1 MHDMWTYSDSPH
13 NAMGPVVSKQQYDK
27 VMGYIEVRSFKK
39 NSKTKRFNAL
49 LRAALTNVLTSCEE
63 SEHLP

>member
-27 VMGYIEVRSFKK
+27 VMGYIEVRSSPCLQKFKNEK
-39 NSKTKRFNAL
+39 IQRSS
-49 LRAALTNVLTSCEE
+49 SCRPDQR
-63 SEHLP
+63 SY